1 MLPPKSINDPLK
13 IFLTRPWRIAIM
25 TVLISSFF
33 ILAPLLVLYTSGF
46 RYDPTNR
53 EFTTTGVI
61 SVDTKPQDA
70 EVYVDNK
77 YIGNKQPLRLDGLAP
92 GIYEVKVSK
101 TGYHDFNTVLTVRS
115 HETSYIK
122 GVTLWQKTNVSVLQ
136 KTSAEPILQVGINS
150 NTPTNYFFVTQN
162 STSSILNIVSKTND
176 QFETKSFSVNKT
188 GNYTFDC
195 STQKNHCA
203 WWSNTEKKIK
213 LISLDDTA
221 TVLSFF
227 ATSYRWQWSGSRT
240 TLGFLETNN
249 GIQAI
254 DRNYLLSPIDHTT
267 SSVWFIDNQ
276 GTQVSVALSETAT
289 QIIDGNNESFAM
301 IKNPESIEIITDLRG
316 AASHETIRANN
327 FFHQFSNH
335 RWLLWSP
342 WEIISVNDTNG
353 QQGIIY
359 RSDKPIQQVLGLEPT
374 GSILMITENKII
386 AFNPGY
392 FTTQELA
399 YFDHIYT
406 AAVDEKSRTIIIAG
420 TKDATTGIFTLTY

>member
-1 MLPPKSINDPLK
+1 MSTQKPITDPLK

-33 ILAPLLVLYTSGF
+33 IIAPLLVLYTSGF
-46 RYDPTNR
+46 RYDTKNH

-70 EVYVDNK
+70 EVYVNNK
-77 YIGNKQPLRLDGLAP
+77 YIGNTQPLRLDGLVP
-92 GIYEVKVSK
+92 GIYEVRVSK
-101 TGYHDFNTVLTVRS
+101 TGYYDFNTILTVRS

-122 GVTLWQKTNVSVLQ
+122 GVTLWQKNNAVLLQ
-136 KTSAEPILQVGINS
+136 KIPGGSITQVGINS

-162 STSSILNIVSKTND
+162 SSSSTLHVVS
-176 QFETKSFSVNKT
+176 QVAESFETKSFSSHNE
-188 GNYTFDC
+188 GNHIFTC
-195 STQKNHCA
+195 SQIKNHCA
-203 WWSNTEKKIK
+203 WWSNSEKKIK
-213 LISLDDTA
+213 IVSLDDTN

-227 ATSYRWQWSGSRT
+227 ASSYRWQWSGNKT
-240 TLGFLETNN
+240 TLGFLETSN

-254 DRNYLLSPIDHTT
+254 DRNYTLHPSSHST

-276 GTQVSVALSETAT
+276 GVQIAVAIPKTTT
-289 QIIDGNNESFAM
+289 QIIDGTSESFA
-301 IKNPESIEIITDLRG
+301 ILKNPESIEVITDVKTT
-316 AASHETIRANN
+316 AARQTIRANN
-327 FFHQFSNH
+327 YIHHYSNH

-353 QQGIIY
+353 QSGIIY
-359 RSDKPIQQVLGLEPT
+359 RSAEPIDQVIGLEPT
-374 GSILMITENKII
+374 GSIMMISKNRII

-399 YFDHIYT
+399 SFDRIQT
-406 AAVDEKSRTIIIAG
+406 ASVDEKSRTIIIAG
-420 TKDATTGIFTLTY
+420 TKDTITGIYTLNY